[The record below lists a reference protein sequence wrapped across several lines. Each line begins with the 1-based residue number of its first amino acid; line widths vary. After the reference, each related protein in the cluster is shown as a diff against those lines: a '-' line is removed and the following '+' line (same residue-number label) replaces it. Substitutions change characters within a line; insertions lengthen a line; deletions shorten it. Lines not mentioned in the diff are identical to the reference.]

1 MALLVDT
8 GSDPWL
14 IRHESCEK
22 LYREIIKELNQRNA
36 LPKTCIKFSELSAI
50 VRMKLKQ
57 FNTEINDLSSILTS
71 LNSLTS
77 EEEERR
83 ERLVEDLQSKYVQL
97 NNMHKTSGIAAPEAS
112 SGNWFD
118 QDDSD
123 VPLLGEEENV
133 SASALQEQQR
143 KLLAEQERGL
153 ENFSGIISRQKN
165 MALAINTEI
174 DLHNEILDDIGTRMD
189 TTNVN
194 INRETTR
201 VRFIS
206 NRDNTCGYWIVIL
219 ILFFCIV
226 GVALA

>member
-1 MALLVDT
+1 MALIIDT

-22 LYREIIKELNQRNA
+22 LCREIVKELNQRNA
-36 LPKTCIKFSELSAI
+36 LPKTSIKFSELSAA
-50 VRMKLKQ
+50 VRIKLKQ
-57 FNTEINDLSSILTS
+57 FNTEINELSSVLTS

-83 ERLVEDLQSKYVQL
+83 ERLLEGLQSKYVQL
-97 NNMHKTSGIAAPEAS
+97 ENMHRTSGIAAPEGS

-123 VPLLGEEENV
+123 VPLLGDEENV
-133 SASALQEQQR
+133 SVSNLQEQQR
-143 KLLAEQERGL
+143 QLLADQERGL
-153 ENFSGIISRQKN
+153 ENFSDIISKQKN

-189 TTNVN
+189 STNVN
-194 INRETTR
+194 INQETSR
-201 VRFIS
+201 VRLIS

-219 ILFFCIV
+219 ILLICIV